1 MISNSTNTTTFCWK
15 NVLAQPQQ
23 ASQLEPELGTAQPQ
37 LVFFLFYKTYSQI
50 TFFNQFLLFYKGE

>member
-1 MISNSTNTTTFCWK
+1 MEDDFKFNKDNHFFCWK

-37 LVFFLFYKTYSQI
+37 LV
-50 TFFNQFLLFYKGE
+50 

>member
-1 MISNSTNTTTFCWK
+1 MEDDFKFNKDNHVFCWE

-37 LVFFLFYKTYSQI
+37 LVFYIKPPRHRFGFSLAW
-50 TFFNQFLLFYKGE
+50 GWH

>member
-1 MISNSTNTTTFCWK
+1 LEDDFKFNEDNLNFLE

-37 LVFFLFYKTYSQI
+37 LVFLISCVGHKDFLHF
-50 TFFNQFLLFYKGE
+50 